1 METKFAIHWMEM
13 GRKMWK
19 PQTGEYFTIVNGKLL
34 RTNIYS
40 GKSSD
45 SSILPFS
52 DNWKEYKP
60 EPKYV
65 TYDVAFKAA
74 RETGCSIRPKGC
86 ANTYMK
92 FQYSNLKTFYQD
104 ICEGYTKFHENYMD
118 GECWEILE
126 DEKRC

>member
-1 METKFAIHWMEM
+1 METKFAINWMEL
-13 GRKMWK
+13 GRKMWE

-40 GKSSD
+40 GKLSD

-60 EPKYV
+60 VPKYV

-74 RETGCSIRPKGC
+74 RETGCRIRYVDWDSC
-86 ANTYMK
+86 FAK
-92 FQYSNLKTFYQD
+92 FLYHKLHVKNFDGKFIELHFQD
-104 ICEGYTKFHENYMD
+104 RYMD

-126 DEKRC
+126 GDK